1 MYNNIATN
9 DGSKERV
16 LTYIWVLEMPSLYRV
31 MCQASILRLICKCST
46 FINIDWVLHTI
57 PVLFE
62 KAQASGIFFY
72 PNPLSMEVWFPAFQW
87 RQGREDYNQCNI
99 LVICL
104 CTQNPLNT

>member
-62 KAQASGIFFY
+62 KAQASGIFF
-72 PNPLSMEVWFPAFQW
+72 LSKSFVH
-87 RQGREDYNQCNI
+87 GG
-99 LVICL
+99 LVSSISVETGKRGL
-104 CTQNPLNT
+104 QSM